1 MKLGEIVEK
10 MELSNRLV
18 VLNAAGQVVYRGYVA
33 NFFKEKEEIIERN
46 VKGYGIGLETYKKT
60 ENLWDWTNTEKLPE
74 SIPVK
79 ELSRYDIGELQQLFY
94 NKVTLE

>member
-33 NFFKEKEEIIERN
+33 ISEL
-46 VKGYGIGLETYKKT
+46 LET
-60 ENLWDWTNTEKLPE
+60 
-74 SIPVK
+74 
-79 ELSRYDIGELQQLFY
+79 
-94 NKVTLE
+94 